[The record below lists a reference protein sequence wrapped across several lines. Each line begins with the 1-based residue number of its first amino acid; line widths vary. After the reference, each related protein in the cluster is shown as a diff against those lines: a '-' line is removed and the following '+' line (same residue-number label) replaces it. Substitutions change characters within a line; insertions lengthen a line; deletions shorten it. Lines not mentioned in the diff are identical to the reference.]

1 MTKLALIDAGG
12 ATIRY
17 ALWDNNAHEL
27 TKQGMVTT
35 PKSLNAYY
43 AVLSKIVR
51 TYQLSNQVVGVGI
64 STPGAVNKATGIIEG
79 ASAIPYIHNFEI
91 QGELE
96 KRFGLPVMM
105 ENEINCAAL
114 AELKC
119 GAAQGLRNVLYM
131 AIDADVGGAVIIDGH
146 IQHGAHLLS
155 GEFGAILMADGRPL
169 NAVGTIAHLTHQYN
183 QKAHAQL
190 TGAEVF
196 ALARQGDLLAHQ
208 LTTDLYRYLAQAVY
222 NLQYSFDPDAI
233 ILGGALAQIDF
244 LVPNIEL
251 ERQPLLTQGKIAP
264 LATPLLISQYHSEA
278 NLIGALVDFQ
288 QRYPQKML

>member
-1 MTKLALIDAGG
+1 MANLVLIDVGG

-17 ALWDNNAHEL
+17 ALWDSNADAL

-43 AVLSKIVR
+43 AVLTKIVR
-51 TYQLSNQVVGVGI
+51 TYQQSKQIVGVGI

-79 ASAIPYIHNFEI
+79 ASALPYIHNFEI

-96 KRFGLPVMM
+96 KRFGLPVIM

-114 AELKC
+114 AELER
-119 GAAQGLRNVLYM
+119 GAAQGLRNILYL

-155 GEFGAILMADGRPL
+155 GDFGSMLMEDGRPL
-169 NAVGTIAHLTHQYN
+169 SEVGTIAHLTQRYN
-183 QKAHAQL
+183 QQAHAQL
-190 TGAEVF
+190 TGAEIF
-196 ALARQGDLLAHQ
+196 ALSRQGDPLAHQ
-208 LTTDLYRYLAQAVY
+208 MTTVLYRCLAQAVY

-233 ILGGALAQIDF
+233 ILGGALAKIDF
-244 LVPNIEL
+244 IVPNIEF
-251 ERQPLLTQGKIAP
+251 ERQRLLTQEQLKP
-264 LATPLLISQYHSEA
+264 LATPLLISQYQTEA
-278 NLIGALVDFQ
+278 NLIGALADFKQ
-288 QRYPQKML
+288 CYPQKML